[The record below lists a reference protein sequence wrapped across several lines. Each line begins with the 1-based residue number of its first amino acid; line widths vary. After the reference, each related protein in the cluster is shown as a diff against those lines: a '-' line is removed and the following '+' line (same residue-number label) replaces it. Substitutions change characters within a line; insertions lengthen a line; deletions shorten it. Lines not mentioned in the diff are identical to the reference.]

1 MQPTTF
7 TQSLLDRYIDEE
19 KALQERQQSLA
30 ALTVHL
36 DANDLAMLNTI
47 SKRFNKNRAEVAE
60 ELLANALIDIFTR
73 FESGERKLLARDAD
87 EMARSLANDIAEDNG
102 LREIA
107 VKTTVW
113 AGHDREATKIER
125 KLAREQANQQQE
137 QELDTNDNSDE
148 DEFAEP
154 SANDSAPIAIEEP
167 QVASVFN

>member
-1 MQPTTF
+1 PLPTQGRYYTFFGGCNKLPRLLNRLNMDFIMQPTTF

-73 FESGERKLLARDAD
+73 FESGERK
-87 EMARSLANDIAEDNG
+87 
-102 LREIA
+102 
-107 VKTTVW
+107 
-113 AGHDREATKIER
+113 
-125 KLAREQANQQQE
+125 
-137 QELDTNDNSDE
+137 
-148 DEFAEP
+148 
-154 SANDSAPIAIEEP
+154 
-167 QVASVFN
+167 